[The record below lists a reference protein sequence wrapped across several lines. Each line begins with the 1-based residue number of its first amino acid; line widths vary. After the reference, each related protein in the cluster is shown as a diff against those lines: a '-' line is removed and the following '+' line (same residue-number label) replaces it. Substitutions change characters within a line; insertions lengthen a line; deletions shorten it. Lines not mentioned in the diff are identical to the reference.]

1 MDHVLI
7 ATAYNNEARIY
18 VATTKNLVEKARIIH
33 STEPTATAALG
44 RLLTVGGLMVPMY
57 KDNSLVTLKIDGD
70 GPIGSMLVDIN
81 NNGLLR
87 AYIKNPGVYIKD
99 NKTGK
104 LAVGAAVGNGTLT
117 VLRDPQLKNSFSSS
131 VNLQTGEIGDDF
143 TYYFTLSEQTP
154 SSVGVGVLVSK
165 EVLYAG
171 GFIIQLLPN
180 ASEKTITQIEEILK
194 NLTGITNMFK
204 DGLKTL
210 DILKLLS
217 NNTEKL
223 LSTTTLKYHCG
234 CTKEYY
240 ETALMKLD
248 NEFLDKL
255 IYEDKG
261 AEIICRYC
269 NTKYDFTIEDLKKIQ
284 DNKKVM

>member
-7 ATAYNNEARIY
+7 ATAYNNETRIY
-18 VATTKNLVEKARIIH
+18 VASTKNLVEKARIIH

-57 KDNSLVTLKIDGD
+57 KDNSLVTLKIEGD
-70 GPIGSMLVDIN
+70 GPIGSMFVDIN
-81 NNGLLR
+81 NNGSLR
-87 AYIKNPGVYIKD
+87 AYIKNPGVYIKN

-104 LAVGAAVGNGTLT
+104 LAVGMAVGNGTLT
-117 VLRDPQLKNSFSSS
+117 VLRDPQLKNAFISS
-131 VNLQTGEIGDDF
+131 VALQTGEIGDDF

-154 SSVGVGVLVSK
+154 SSVGVGVLVGN
-165 EVLYAG
+165 EVMYAG

-180 ASEKTITQIEEILK
+180 ASEETITKIEEILSK
-194 NLTGITNMFK
+194 LTGVTNMFK
-204 DGLKTL
+204 EGMNTI

-217 NNTEKL
+217 GGTEKL
-223 LSTTTLKYHCG
+223 LSTTTLEYHCG

-248 NEFLDKL
+248 DEFLDKL
-255 IYEDKG
+255 INEDNG
-261 AEIICRYC
+261 AEIVCRYC
-269 NTKYDFTIEDLKKIQ
+269 NNKHYFTVEDLNKIKQKK
-284 DNKKVM
+284 K